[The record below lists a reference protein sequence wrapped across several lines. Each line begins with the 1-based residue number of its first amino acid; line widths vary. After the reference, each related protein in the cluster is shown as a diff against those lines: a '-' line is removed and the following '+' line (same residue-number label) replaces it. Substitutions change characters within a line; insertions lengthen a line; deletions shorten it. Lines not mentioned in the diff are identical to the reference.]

1 LVSAARWGTG
11 AFVASAVSAAA
22 LPDALAVPSL
32 ALALVL
38 FVLGC
43 LAFVRALLLAAARS
57 RRDAIDLG
65 GLFFLT
71 GSAPKPVR
79 VHLLGAVA
87 VEVVVALVTASIRP
101 FTPLAFGVLVPVYGL
116 GLCGLWAATAGT
128 FPRRS

>member
-11 AFVASAVSAAA
+11 AFVVSAVSAAA
-22 LPDALAVPSL
+22 LPDALAGPSL

-43 LAFVRALLLAAARS
+43 LAFARALLLAAARS